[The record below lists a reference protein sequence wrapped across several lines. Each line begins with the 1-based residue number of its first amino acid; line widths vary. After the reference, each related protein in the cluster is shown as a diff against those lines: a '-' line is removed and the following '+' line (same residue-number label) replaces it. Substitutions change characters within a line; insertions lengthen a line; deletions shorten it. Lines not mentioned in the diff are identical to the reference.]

1 MAHSLVQKAQSDFQK
16 TLDHLLEEYSGLQ
29 IGRASSSLVE
39 NLMVEAYGMMQPF
52 KAVAS
57 VMVPDGR
64 SIQIQPWD
72 KSMLSALEKAI
83 RDSDL
88 NLNPTNNGLAIIL
101 SIPSL
106 TEERRRDL
114 VKVLGRM
121 AEEARIAVR
130 NIRHDV
136 MAQLKRQ
143 EHEGEI
149 TEDEQNKA
157 EKDLQEAVNK
167 TNLQIDELARKKDDA
182 IMTV

>member
-1 MAHSLVQKAQSDFQK
+1 MAHPSVQKAQTDFQK
-16 TLDHLLEEYSGLQ
+16 TLEHLLEEYSGLQ

-39 NLMVEAYGMMQPF
+39 NLMVEAYGMMQPV

-64 SIQIQPWD
+64 TVQIQPWD
-72 KSMLSALEKAI
+72 KAMLAGLEKAI

-88 NLNPTNNGLAIIL
+88 NLNPTNNGLAVIL
-101 SIPSL
+101 TIPPL

-114 VKVLGRM
+114 VKVVGRM

-130 NIRHDV
+130 NLRHDV
-136 MAQLKRQ
+136 LAQLKRQ
-143 EHEGEI
+143 AHEGEL
-149 TEDEQNKA
+149 TEDDQNKA
-157 EKDLQEAVNK
+157 EKDLQDAVNK
-167 TNLQIDELARKKDDA
+167 INAQIDVEAKKKEES